1 MTQWVYVLVAMLIG
15 LGAAVQSSM
24 LGALGRE
31 RGATEAGW
39 ISLLGSLT
47 AIGAILAIRT
57 LRGDAVAL
65 PAPFDRAFVQLLLVA
80 VALLALVVSLR
91 GVAPYYGIAGLF
103 GVAFIVGAAF
113 MVPRIGVALFFGAA
127 TAGTVLGALAVDHLG
142 AFGAEPQHVT
152 LLRVIGLGLLLLG
165 VVVVRNG

>member
-1 MTQWVYVLVAMLIG
+1 MTQWLYVLVAMLIG

-39 ISLLGSLT
+39 ISLLGSMA
-47 AIGAILAIRT
+47 AIGAVFAVRT
-57 LRGDAVAL
+57 LRGDEVAL
-65 PAPFDRAFVQLLLVA
+65 PAPFDRALVQ
-80 VALLALVVSLR
+80 LALVLVALGCLALSLR
-91 GVAPYYGIAGLF
+91 GVAPYYGIAGIF

-127 TAGTVLGALAVDHLG
+127 TTGTVVGALAVDHIG
-142 AFGAEPQHVT
+142 AFGAEPHHAT
-152 LLRVIGLGLLLLG
+152 LIRVVGLGLLLLG
-165 VVVVRNG
+165 VVVVRSG

>member
-1 MTQWVYVLVAMLIG
+1 VLYVLVAMLIG

-39 ISLLGSLT
+39 ISLLGSMVAIT
-47 AIGAILAIRT
+47 AIFALRT
-57 LRGDAVAL
+57 IRGDPVTL
-65 PAPFDRAFVQLLLVA
+65 PAPFDRASLQLLL
-80 VALLALVVSLR
+80 LALAVMTLILSLR

-127 TAGTVLGALAVDHLG
+127 TTGTVLGALAVDHIG
-142 AFGAEPQHVT
+142 AFGAEPQHAT
-152 LLRVIGLGLLLLG
+152 LLRVLGLALVLLG
-165 VVVVRNG
+165 VVVVRSG

>member
-1 MTQWVYVLVAMLIG
+1 VTQWLYVLVAVLIG

-47 AIGAILAIRT
+47 AIGTILAIRT
-57 LRGDAVAL
+57 LRGDTVAL
-65 PAPFDRAFVQLLLVA
+65 PAPFDRVTVQVALAVVA
-80 VALLALVVSLR
+80 VACLALSLR
-91 GVAPYYGIAGLF
+91 GVAPYYGIAGVF

-127 TAGTVLGALAVDHLG
+127 TAGTVMGALAVDHIG
-142 AFGAEPQHVT
+142 AFGAEPQHAT
-152 LLRVIGLGLLLLG
+152 LVRILGLGLLLLG
-165 VVVVRNG
+165 VVVVRSG